1 MDAWDVYW
9 VMQADAIGVVAI
21 LLTVVLAIPVAISG
35 GIWAT
40 CRAGE
45 SKDDKNAAAAA
56 YAVFVRVAPAF
67 VVTILAATFIPS
79 TKTLCACIAV
89 PAIANNE
96 QLQADAT
103 DIYKLGMERLKEELG
118 GEKSAPAESK

>member
-9 VMQADAIGVVAI
+9 VMQADSIRSFLGAACVPLSVIVA
-21 LLTVVLAIPVAISG
+21 LLGTFRIIMSDFTHPPEEI
-35 GIWAT
+35 
-40 CRAGE
+40 
-45 SKDDKNAAAAA
+45 AAARPAVTRIIVA
-56 YAVFVRVAPAF
+56 SGIALFFLSAGYAFAP
-67 VVTILAATFIPS
+67 T

-103 DIYKLGMERLKEELG
+103 DIYKLGMERLKEEL
-118 GEKSAPAESK
+118 APAKE